1 MSKMIYLMMHTINS
15 KIAVILEGGYGVSEM
30 SVTVECMIRVLLGEF
45 FPNVANRKTLGIAS
59 KMSEYIT
66 QKFLDDAEEVFAAWG
81 KYWPILFDKPQMA
94 LLKKYKSKIIP
105 PGIAGGHVK
114 NFTITSDQ
122 IIKKTKK
129 PELAA
134 YELIKHNYPEMAEF
148 FPKYF
153 GYQTESDGTQY
164 VIIENLT
171 GGKVF
176 NAMDLKFSSFGRE
189 RHNVLKFVHDYN
201 FYSTGV
207 QIFNEKEEIIE
218 QRRENSI
225 LLEER
230 ELIEVTKRFF
240 YHKNPRKVESVVKKI
255 LQFLERVT
263 EAIKDSTLSLE
274 QVSLLV
280 LYNPF
285 REELQ
290 TRIIDLT
297 YIEEARNPNILAS
310 FRGLQR
316 YFRKFIKAL

>member
-1 MSKMIYLMMHTINS
+1 MIYMMMHTINS
-15 KIAVILEGGYGVSEM
+15 KIVVVLEGGYGVPEM
-30 SVTVECMIRVLLGEF
+30 CVTVECMLRVLLGEF
-45 FPNVANRKTLGIAS
+45 FPNIANRKMLGIAS

-66 QKFLDDAEEVFAAWG
+66 QKFIDNAEEIFSAWG
-81 KYWPILFDKPQMA
+81 KYWPVLFDSPQMA
-94 LLKKYKSKIIP
+94 IVKKYKSKIIP

-114 NFTITSDQ
+114 NFTITPEQ

-134 YELIKHNYPEMAEF
+134 YELIKHKYPDMAEL
-148 FPKYF
+148 FPKYY

-164 VIIENLT
+164 VIIENLS
-171 GGKVF
+171 GGQVF
-176 NAMDLKFSSFGRE
+176 NAMDLKLSSFGRE

-207 QIFNEKEEIIE
+207 QIFNEKEEILE

-230 ELIEVTKRFF
+230 EFFEVTKRFF
-240 YHKNPRKVESVVKKI
+240 HHKNARKVESVVRKI
-255 LQFLERVT
+255 LQFLARVIDL
-263 EAIKDSTLSLE
+263 IKDSTLSLE

-285 REELQ
+285 RDDL
-290 TRIIDLT
+290 RLRVIDLT
-297 YIEEARNPNILAS
+297 YIEEARNPNILVS
-310 FRGLQR
+310 FRGIQT
-316 YFRKFIKAL
+316 YFQKFIKAL